1 MACVVGRQ
9 YLRLKEVGKS
19 AQQCSS
25 QELERIDLKRK
36 VFQPKLSDLDFS
48 IELILNNGVGRF
60 ASEIFIGGIAERAP
74 RAKTSCIRVSRPECS
89 ASVIFRAFSIDRNT
103 DSVREKSASAS
114 RSAERALKRW
124 FTRARKERSNI
135 CQLVPVGGMVS
146 KTDLE

>member
-36 VFQPKLSDLDFS
+36 LFQPKLSDLDFS

-60 ASEIFIGGIAERAP
+60 ASEIFIGGIAERD
-74 RAKTSCIRVSRPECS
+74 RAARQDVLHSRIE
-89 ASVIFRAFSIDRNT
+89 T
-103 DSVREKSASAS
+103 
-114 RSAERALKRW
+114 
-124 FTRARKERSNI
+124 
-135 CQLVPVGGMVS
+135 GMLRLG
-146 KTDLE
+146 DL